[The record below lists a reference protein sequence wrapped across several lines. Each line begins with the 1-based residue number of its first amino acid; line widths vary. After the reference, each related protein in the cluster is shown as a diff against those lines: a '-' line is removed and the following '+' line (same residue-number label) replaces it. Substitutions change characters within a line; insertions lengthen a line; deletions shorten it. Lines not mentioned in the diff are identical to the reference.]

1 MSFTKNMLYVS
12 FDFERDH
19 AGSGLDIT
27 NFISMINQEKKPKH
41 LLHFVDCCRNG
52 RDFLKCIYGFCSVLH
67 VESRV
72 RKNNGATFPRLTSQS
87 MMNGI
92 YREFNGNKGFGFCT
106 RMNMQRGKGK
116 AVGQG
121 STLKQTS

>member
-1 MSFTKNMLYVS
+1 MSFTKNMFYVP

-27 NFISMINQEKKPKH
+27 NFISMIKIRIKKRNQNISYT
-41 LLHFVDCCRNG
+41 LLTVVVMEE
-52 RDFLKCIYGFCSVLH
+52 SVLH

-72 RKNNGATFPRLTSQS
+72 RNNNGATFPRLTSQS

-92 YREFNGNKGFGFCT
+92 YREFNGNKGFGFCGL
-106 RMNMQRGKGK
+106 MNIQRGKGN
-116 AVGQG
+116 
-121 STLKQTS
+121 SWSRLYT